1 MIELILLEPET
12 PENLGAV
19 ARVMKNFAFTRLTLI
34 SPKIKKD
41 NEKALIVAKHAKD
54 ILKKAKTENFSYL
67 KKFDYL
73 IGTTAIL
80 GTDYNI
86 PRNPIN
92 PGQLSEKLSEINYR
106 KSNIGILIG
115 REGTGLKND
124 EINLCDILVTI
135 PASLKYPT
143 LNISHAVSIILY
155 ELFKKFEEDS
165 SISHIKSAAKKEKEI
180 IMQYLNKILGK
191 IEFATKEKKITQKR
205 VWKRIFGKAM
215 LTKREAFTVM
225 GLFRKLLK

>member
-1 MIELILLEPET
+1 MIELILIEPES
-12 PENLGAV
+12 PENLGSI
-19 ARVMKNFAFTRLTLI
+19 ARVMKNFAFSKLTLI
-34 SPKIKKD
+34 NPKIKKD

-54 ILKKAKTENFSYL
+54 ILRKAKIENFSYL

-86 PRNPIN
+86 PRNPIS
-92 PGQLSEKLSEINYR
+92 PEQLSEKLSEVNYKR
-106 KSNIGILIG
+106 LNMGILIG

-135 PASLKYPT
+135 PASIKYPT
-143 LNISHAVSIILY
+143 LNISHAASIILY
-155 ELFKKFEEDS
+155 KIFKKFEENS
-165 SISHIKSAAKKEKEI
+165 SISHIKFATKKEKEI
-180 IMQYLNKILGK
+180 IMQYLDKILGK
-191 IEFATKEKKITQKR
+191 IEFATKERKITQRR
-205 VWKRIFGKAM
+205 VWKRVFGKAM
-215 LTKREAFTVM
+215 LTKREAFTIM